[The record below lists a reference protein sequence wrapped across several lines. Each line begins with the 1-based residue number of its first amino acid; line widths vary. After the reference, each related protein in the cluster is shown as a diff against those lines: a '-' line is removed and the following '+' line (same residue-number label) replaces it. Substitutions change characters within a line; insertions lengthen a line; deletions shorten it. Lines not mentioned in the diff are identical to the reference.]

1 MQTYACPRP
10 TTPRLSSAGAVLLP
24 VLVGLAVALAG
35 GEARAADPPWQ
46 LPSSDDSSEAAP
58 PPSPDAIAQ
67 ALLTPTKRERCVPG
81 SGDGI
86 VVCGA
91 NAENA
96 RQKLDSVAPE
106 GAGRTADGAPRA
118 PNVSGLRDCSRGC
131 IGIGSA
137 PAPMYFFDIKAL
149 PEAPA
154 GSDADRIARGEIKAP

>member
-1 MQTYACPRP
+1 MLLGLILGLVVAP
-10 TTPRLSSAGAVLLP
+10 GA
-24 VLVGLAVALAG
+24 GLA
-35 GEARAADPPWQ
+35 RSADPAWQ
-46 LPSSDDSSEAAP
+46 LPVGGDSSEAAP
-58 PPSPDAIAQ
+58 PSPDAVAQ
-67 ALLTPTKRERCVPG
+67 ALLTPTKRDRCVPG
-81 SGDGI
+81 SGEAI

-96 RQKLDSVAPE
+96 RQKLDSVPPE

-137 PAPMYFFDIKAL
+137 PPPMYFFDIKAL